1 MYLHTCIN
9 SSFGRCIFAAKTY
22 CNPIMERLDEI
33 LEIVR
38 EIREDIAY
46 MKRHRNMLC
55 GTPILEVSEV
65 CDLLKIS
72 DRQLRRYCVSG
83 QLTGFPKGVPHFI
96 LPLETGREGT
106 QERYGIKNAPGQSAR
121 YGYHPHRKI
130 MKVRP
135 LLILLLFVVSTGIL
149 VWIYFAAL
157 RGQRAPHRRQ
167 WTETL
172 ADLDACCRHKHIKSR
187 QYDHFAETA
196 RAEQRPG
203 AEQLFRAM
211 AFSAR
216 LHEYNC
222 ANAIVR
228 LGGRYTPLEK
238 VTVFRGTTD
247 QNLQRS
253 IDFERRTP
261 DAPHAGE
268 IDRALAAGNRY
279 AARVLIWSKA
289 GDVRHRAL
297 MARYIATG
305 ETGHEAGYRI
315 CPVCG
320 NIYAAEYCD
329 PFCPQCQTD
338 GREFVRIGE

>member
-1 MYLHTCIN
+1 
-9 SSFGRCIFAAKTY
+9 
-22 CNPIMERLDEI
+22 
-33 LEIVR
+33 
-38 EIREDIAY
+38 
-46 MKRHRNMLC
+46 
-55 GTPILEVSEV
+55 
-65 CDLLKIS
+65 
-72 DRQLRRYCVSG
+72 
-83 QLTGFPKGVPHFI
+83 
-96 LPLETGREGT
+96 
-106 QERYGIKNAPGQSAR
+106 
-121 YGYHPHRKI
+121 

-196 RAEQRPG
+196 RTEQRPG

-268 IDRALAAGNRY
+268 IDRALAAGNRD
-279 AARVLIWSKA
+279 A
-289 GDVRHRAL
+289 
-297 MARYIATG
+297 
-305 ETGHEAGYRI
+305 
-315 CPVCG
+315 P
-320 NIYAAEYCD
+320 
-329 PFCPQCQTD
+329 
-338 GREFVRIGE
+338 